1 MKKKSRENSELTRVW
16 TVVIV
21 RVLLVLIGLLITG
34 WLLYE
39 LRTVLLLLVLSVFFC
54 YLIAP
59 IVHLFEQPLY
69 LGFREI
75 KLRRSLA
82 ITLVYAVIGAVLFIT
97 VRWLGPLLWEQLTEL
112 TTNMPGLVKSGS
124 DAANNVVNGANS
136 WMRHLKLPPQWRA
149 YLTERMGEFALG
161 LLARVETF
169 IPVLLGYL
177 KYLPWLILVPV
188 LSFFMLRDAESF
200 EHTLVKLVS
209 SERLRRRM
217 HWLLQDVSR
226 TMAAYTRAQVTACV
240 EIGVLVTIGLGLI
253 GAPYAGVVGAL
264 AGLLEFIPLIGPLI
278 AACIAIGLTMT
289 VSFKSAMIVALFL
302 IGLRIAQDYVIYPRI
317 VGRGI
322 NMHPLIVIIAILGGA
337 EIAGLVGIFLAIPS
351 VGMIVVVYNH
361 YLAYRGLES
370 LRAVGVPGQLAAE
383 PKPELSPS
391 ASSVPGD

>member
-1 MKKKSRENSELTRVW
+1 LKKKSLENSELTRVW

-21 RVLLVLIGLLITG
+21 RVLLVLVGLLITG

-69 LGFREI
+69 IGFREI
-75 KLRRSLA
+75 KLRRSVA
-82 ITLVYAVIGAVLFIT
+82 ITLVYVVIGAVLFIT

-149 YLTERMGEFALG
+149 YLTERMGELALG
-161 LLARVETF
+161 LLSRVETF
-169 IPVLLGYL
+169 VPVLLGYL

-188 LSFFMLRDAESF
+188 LSFFMLRDGESF

-217 HWLLQDVSR
+217 HWLLEDVSR

-289 VSFKSAMIVALFL
+289 VSFKSAMIVALFM
-302 IGLRIAQDYVIYPRI
+302 IVLRIAQDYVIYPRI

-322 NMHPLIVIIAILGGA
+322 HMHPLIVIIAILGGA
-337 EIAGLVGIFLAIPS
+337 EIAGLVGIFLAIPA
-351 VGMIVVVYNH
+351 VGMFIVVYNH

-370 LRAVGVPGQLAAE
+370 LRAVGVPGQLGAE
-383 PKPELSPS
+383 PEPELSPS

>member
-1 MKKKSRENSELTRVW
+1 LKKKSRENSELTRVW

-82 ITLVYAVIGAVLFIT
+82 ITLVYVVIGAVLFIT

-149 YLTERMGEFALG
+149 YLTERMGELALG

-322 NMHPLIVIIAILGGA
+322 HMHPLIVIIAILGGA

-351 VGMIVVVYNH
+351 VGMMVVVYNH

-383 PKPELSPS
+383 PEPELSPS

>member
-1 MKKKSRENSELTRVW
+1 LKKKSRENSELTRVW

-21 RVLLVLIGLLITG
+21 RVLLVLVGLLIAG

-75 KLRRSLA
+75 KLPRSVA
-82 ITLVYAVIGAVLFIT
+82 ITLVYVVIGAVLFIT

-149 YLTERMGEFALG
+149 YLTDRMGELALG
-161 LLARVETF
+161 LLSRVETF

-188 LSFFMLRDAESF
+188 LSFFMLRDGESF
-200 EHTLVKLVS
+200 ENTLVKLVS

-240 EIGVLVTIGLGLI
+240 EIGILVTIGLGLI

-289 VSFKSAMIVALFL
+289 VSFKSGMIVALFM
-302 IGLRIAQDYVIYPRI
+302 IVLRIAQDYVIYPRI

-322 NMHPLIVIIAILGGA
+322 HMHPLIVIIAILGGA

-361 YLAYRGLES
+361 YLAYKGLES
-370 LRAVGVPGQLAAE
+370 LRAVGVPGQLGAE
-383 PKPELSPS
+383 PEPELSPS